1 MSKNSENNKYFVTFH
16 NNSKQMDSIDISFIE
31 ENYEFISQV
40 EKITDTEIVP
50 LSYTNLSDYAKFIK
64 KHDDEFDSIWFCYGQ
79 PSQTNYTF
87 VFDDEEYQVKY
98 HKI

>member
-1 MSKNSENNKYFVTFH
+1 
-16 NNSKQMDSIDISFIE
+16 MDSIDISFIE

-64 KHDDEFDSIWFCYGQ
+64 KHDDEFDSKTQYF
-79 PSQTNYTF
+79 
-87 VFDDEEYQVKY
+87 
-98 HKI
+98 